1 MVSLSNG
8 NHREPVGEPKE
19 QELNHDPDKGDNW
32 WLVAL
37 EVGAF
42 NMAVPEVNALVEFE
56 PSEAQQELLTEYEQ
70 VYDQF
75 NEVYH
80 KLLES
85 FGFKPRY

>member
-1 MVSLSNG
+1 MTLVSSDS
-8 NHREPVGEPKE
+8 K
-19 QELNHDPDKGDNW
+19 ELNHDPETGDNW

-37 EVGAF
+37 EIGAL
-42 NMAVPEVNALVEFE
+42 NMAVPEPNALSALE
-56 PSEAQQELLTEYEQ
+56 PSAAQQALMTEYEQ
-70 VYDQF
+70 AYDQF